1 MVNLKENYHMTYEIF
16 TLELLIPD
24 TFKMEIIIFRRDEGS
39 NGVVRTVYSFLRKI
53 SKLPTMLFHMGAEV
67 SSEMQFM

>member
-1 MVNLKENYHMTYEIF
+1 M
-16 TLELLIPD
+16 IPD
-24 TFKMEIIIFRRDEGS
+24 TFKMEIIIFRREEGS